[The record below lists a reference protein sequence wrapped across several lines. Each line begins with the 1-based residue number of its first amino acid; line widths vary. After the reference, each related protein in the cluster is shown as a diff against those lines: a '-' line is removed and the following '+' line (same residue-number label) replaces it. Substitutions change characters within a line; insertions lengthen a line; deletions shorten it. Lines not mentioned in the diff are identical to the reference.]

1 MANIVLKNIC
11 KTYDKKQVVKNLNLE
26 IGDGEFAVLVGPSGC
41 GKSTTLR
48 MIAGLEAPTE
58 GEIYI
63 DGKLV
68 NDVPAGM
75 RDIAMVF
82 QNYAIYPTMT
92 VRGNIEFGLKNR
104 KVPKA
109 ERDQLIHDVCEI
121 VGLTE
126 YLNRKPSTLSES
138 GTGKSDGEKAQRLS
152 DGRTAVESRREAA
165 YTDAKRAD

>member
-126 YLNRKPSTLSES
+126 YLNRKPSTPAAS
-138 GTGKSDGEKAQRLS
+138 
-152 DGRTAVESRREAA
+152 VREW
-165 YTDAKRAD
+165 RWQERW